1 MEGGRVP
8 LAPEAVAAEPAVP
21 LVVASGDATG
31 LRPWTD
37 HRPRGDLRGADVLAS
52 EGTLVHA
59 FLRRWAAA
67 PDDPLWLDPADGQW
81 WTNARFEQATRRAA
95 GALLGAGLEPGDR
108 VLWST
113 APSVEALVANVA
125 CLRAGLVV
133 VPVNVAYSEPE
144 VASVMACT
152 HPRGAIVDD
161 EERSNWVRRL
171 ADGLVVTG
179 PAVDLPEVAG
189 GVALI
194 DRARPDDAALIGMT
208 SGTTGAPKGAVL
220 RQRHLL
226 AGTEALRWAWR
237 WTPEDRLVHCLPLF
251 HSHGLC
257 VGVYGTMMAGASAVI
272 LGRFDPGEVAETAR
286 RQRASLFFGVPTMYH
301 RLVGS
306 GAASGLRGLRLC
318 VSGSAPLPAVLH
330 AEASAA
336 LGAPVLERYGMTETM
351 MLTSN
356 PYDGDRRAGTVGFP
370 LPGVEVSRDDHDE
383 VLVRGPNV
391 FDGYLGQPSATATAF
406 VEAEDGGPP
415 WFRTGDLGVVRDGSL
430 VIRGRSKELIISGG
444 YNIHPGEVED
454 ALACCPGVAEV
465 AVTGTPSDE
474 WGEVVTA
481 WVVADGRA
489 PTLDQLCEA
498 ASRTLAPYKQPR
510 LLRVVDALPR
520 NAMGKLVRSRL
531 GDEPGGRAGGGA
543 V

>member
-8 LAPEAVAAEPAVP
+8 LAPVGVAAGPT
-21 LVVASGDATG
+21 VVATGDPPG

-37 HRPRGDLRGADVLAS
+37 HRPPGDLRGADVLAT

-59 FLRRWAAA
+59 FLGRWAAA
-67 PDDPLWLDPADGQW
+67 PDDPLWLDPTDGQW
-81 WTNARFEQATRRAA
+81 WSNARFEEATRRAA
-95 GALLGAGLEPGDR
+95 ARLLGAGLEPGDR
-108 VLWST
+108 VLWSS
-113 APSVEALVANVA
+113 APSIEALVANVA

-133 VPVNVAYSEPE
+133 VPANVAYSEPE

-161 EERSNWVRRL
+161 GERARWVRRS
-171 ADGLVVTG
+171 ASGPIVVTG
-179 PAVDLPEVAG
+179 PAVDLPPVAG
-189 GVALI
+189 AVGPI
-194 DRARPDDAALIGMT
+194 DQARPDDPALIGMT
-208 SGTTGAPKGAVL
+208 SGTTAAPKGAVL

-257 VGVYGTMMAGASAVI
+257 VGAYGTMVAGASAVI
-272 LGRFDPGEVAETAR
+272 LGRFDPGEVADTAR

-301 RLVGS
+301 QLVGS
-306 GAASGLRGLRLC
+306 GAASGLGGLRLC

-370 LPGVEVSRDDHDE
+370 LPGVEVCRDGHEE

-391 FDGYLGQPSATATAF
+391 FDGYFGQPVATTAAF

-415 WFRTGDLGVVRDGSL
+415 WFRTGDLGAVHDGSL

-444 YNIHPGEVED
+444 YNIHPGEVEE
-454 ALACCPGVAEV
+454 ALARCPGVAEV

-481 WVVADGRA
+481 WVVADGRP
-489 PTLDQLCEA
+489 PTLDELCRF
-498 ASRTLAPYKQPR
+498 ASGRLASYKRPR
-510 LLRVVDALPR
+510 RLRVVEGLPR
-520 NAMGKLVRSRL
+520 NVMGKLVRSRL
-531 GDEPGGRAGGGA
+531 GGEASGGA
-543 V
+543 GA

>member
-8 LAPEAVAAEPAVP
+8 LAPIGAAAAATVMPT
-21 LVVASGDATG
+21 GDPPG

-37 HRPRGDLRGADVLAS
+37 HRPPGDLRGADVLAT

-59 FLRRWAAA
+59 FLRRWAGA
-67 PDDPLWLDPADGQW
+67 PDDPLWLDPTDGQW
-81 WTNARFEQATRRAA
+81 WSNARFEEATRRAA
-95 GALLGAGLEPGDR
+95 GGLLGAGLEPGDR

-113 APSVEALVANVA
+113 AASIEALVANVA

-152 HPRGAIVDD
+152 DPRGAIVDD
-161 EERSNWVRRL
+161 EERATWVRRS
-171 ADGLVVTG
+171 AAGPIVVTG
-179 PAVDLPEVAG
+179 PAVDLPQVADAVG
-189 GVALI
+189 PI
-194 DRARPDDAALIGMT
+194 DQARPDDPAMIGMT
-208 SGTTGAPKGAVL
+208 SGTTGVPKGAVL

-257 VGVYGTMMAGASAVI
+257 VGAYGTMVAGASAVI
-272 LGRFDPGEVAETAR
+272 LGRFDPGEVGDTAR

-370 LPGVEVSRDDHDE
+370 LPGVEVCRDDHEE

-391 FDGYLGQPSATATAF
+391 FDGYLGQPVASAAAF

-444 YNIHPGEVED
+444 YNIHPGEVEE
-454 ALACCPGVAEV
+454 ALARCPGVAEV

-481 WVVADGRA
+481 WVVADGRP
-489 PTLDQLCEA
+489 PTLDELCGF
-498 ASRTLAPYKQPR
+498 ASGRLAPYKRPR
-510 LLRVVDALPR
+510 LLRVVDRLPR

-531 GDEPGGRAGGGA
+531 GGA
-543 V
+543 ASEGASA

>member
-1 MEGGRVP
+1 M
-8 LAPEAVAAEPAVP
+8 
-21 LVVASGDATG
+21 
-31 LRPWTD
+31 
-37 HRPRGDLRGADVLAS
+37 
-52 EGTLVHA
+52 
-59 FLRRWAAA
+59 
-67 PDDPLWLDPADGQW
+67 
-81 WTNARFEQATRRAA
+81 
-95 GALLGAGLEPGDR
+95 
-108 VLWST
+108 LWST
-113 APSVEALVANVA
+113 APSIEALVANVA

-152 HPRGAIVDD
+152 DPRGAIVDD
-161 EERSNWVRRL
+161 EERATWVRRS
-171 ADGLVVTG
+171 ADGLIVVPVLRSTCPRW
-179 PAVDLPEVAG
+179 PAAS
-189 GVALI
+189 ALI
-194 DRARPDDAALIGMT
+194 DRARPDDPALIGMT
-208 SGTTGAPKGAVL
+208 SGTTGVPKGAVL

-257 VGVYGTMMAGASAVI
+257 VGAYGTMMAGASAVI

-370 LPGVEVSRDDHDE
+370 LPGVEVCRDDHEE

-391 FDGYLGQPSATATAF
+391 FDGYLGQPVATAAAF

-444 YNIHPGEVED
+444 YNIHPGEVEE
-454 ALACCPGVAEV
+454 ALARCPGVAEV

-481 WVVADGRA
+481 WVVADGRP
-489 PTLDQLCEA
+489 PTLDELCGF
-498 ASRTLAPYKQPR
+498 ASGRLAPYKRPR
-510 LLRVVDALPR
+510 LLRVVDRLPR

-531 GDEPGGRAGGGA
+531 GERGERGSGA
-543 V
+543 